1 MLTVKEKT
9 TLVGVSEL
17 RTHWDEILKFLDKSN
32 VIIEKRNA
40 PLAAL
45 ISIRRFMEIEEQLEW
60 IEDIVLGYIARER
73 DRKKTGYLSLEEAEK
88 KTGIS

>member
-9 TLVGVSEL
+9 TLVGVSEI
-17 RTHWDEILKFLDKSN
+17 RTHWDEILKSLDGSN

-45 ISIRRFMEIEEQLEW
+45 ISIRRYMEIEEQMEW
-60 IEDIVLGYIARER
+60 IEDIVLGFMAKKR
-73 DRKKTGYLSLEEAEK
+73 DRKRTRYLPLEKVEK
-88 KTGIS
+88 KAGLG